1 MSIYYKDDN
10 LTLYHG
16 DSLEILPTLEIE
28 ANVLLTD
35 PPYFKVKKDAWDNQ
49 WGAAS
54 DFLSWMGE
62 WLDLAKPKLA
72 ANGSA
77 YVFASPAMTTAV
89 ERVVGERFKV
99 LNNIRW
105 AKLGGDNLRRVSLP
119 TMRSY
124 VSIWEGIIFAEQFGS
139 DGSALRGSGWADACA
154 KLHAGVF
161 EPLREYLTK
170 ERDAAGLTNRDI
182 DNHLG
187 TNGMAGH
194 YFGGSQWLFPTHSV
208 FEKLAAVIP
217 FAREYKDLLTEHEA
231 LRAEYEALRRPF
243 NITDRKMS
251 EDIWFFHSVAKYR
264 GKHPCEK
271 PRELLRH
278 MIDASSKP
286 GDLILDPFAGS
297 GSTLEAARQ
306 AGRRAVGIEQDE
318 RWCEHAANRL
328 SKQALNIEDAA

>member
-1 MSIYYKDDN
+1 M
-10 LTLYHG
+10 
-16 DSLEILPTLEIE
+16 
-28 ANVLLTD
+28 
-35 PPYFKVKKDAWDNQ
+35 
-49 WGAAS
+49 
-54 DFLSWMGE
+54 

-99 LNNIRW
+99 LNSIRW

-161 EPLREYLTK
+161 EPLREYLAK
-170 ERDAAGLTNRDI
+170 ERDAAGLTNRQI
-182 DNHLG
+182 DGHLG

-194 YFGGSQWLFPTHSV
+194 YFGGSQWSLPTAEV

-217 FAREYKDLLTEHEA
+217 FAREYED
-231 LRAEYEALRRPF
+231 LRAEYEDLRRPF
-243 NITDRKMS
+243 NITNRKMS
-251 EDIWFFHSVAKYR
+251 EDIWFFHSVAKYP

-278 MIDASSKP
+278 MMDASSKP

-318 RWCEHAANRL
+318 RWCEHAASRL
-328 SKQALNIEDAA
+328 AQQQIEGAA